1 MLSLRYAELCP
12 TLQGATDDVSISLGI
27 LKQADIEGFGIGRSK
42 VNISVGLLI
51 GYLIYK
57 RVVNIKICR
66 LYIFQH

>member
-42 VNISVGLLI
+42 VNIFSWVI
-51 GYLIYK
+51 N
-57 RVVNIKICR
+57 RVFDI
-66 LYIFQH
+66 